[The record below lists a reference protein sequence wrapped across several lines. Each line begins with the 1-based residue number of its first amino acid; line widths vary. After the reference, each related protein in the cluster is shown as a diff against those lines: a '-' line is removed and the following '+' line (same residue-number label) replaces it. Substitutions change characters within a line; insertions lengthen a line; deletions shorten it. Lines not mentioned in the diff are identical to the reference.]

1 MGKNS
6 SPSVCCYFLQIRGP
20 PAFAYKRENS
30 VRKAKMFPSKV
41 HWAIKLSK
49 ICKLSRSARTSWNT
63 FVCFVCQCTR
73 SSKIHTAKYVRVCSE
88 HFLCARFSISST
100 GARIP
105 IQKGKSPNILRSRTS
120 WRTYLGQRGRVF
132 FSAMCILLCPIPI
145 GQFSTVPGWSS
156 SCESN
161 KTILCDSIISS
172 LDGGTTALPSLR
184 HSHQALLWM

>member
-1 MGKNS
+1 M
-6 SPSVCCYFLQIRGP
+6 
-20 PAFAYKRENS
+20 
-30 VRKAKMFPSKV
+30 
-41 HWAIKLSK
+41 
-49 ICKLSRSARTSWNT
+49 
-63 FVCFVCQCTR
+63 
-73 SSKIHTAKYVRVCSE
+73 CSE

-172 LDGGTTALPSLR
+172 WDGGTTALLCLR
-184 HSHQALLWM
+184 NSHQTHLRLQEGQLLQLSVPKSWLTSVSMLCLEVCFATIGSKTSQHYTGVRSFLP